1 MQRRLPDDFLPMQH
15 QQRQV
20 PLEIRVPAPFLE
32 NLAVKNR
39 PLDEQTLLLR
49 HSEEKFVQA
58 GFIPFAQGTYI
69 SPRKPPLTPYLR
81 SASIPAWRDPSP

>member
-1 MQRRLPDDFLPMQH
+1 MIFLPLQH

-32 NLAVKNR
+32 NLAVENR

-49 HSEEKFVQA
+49 HREKKFVQA
-58 GFIPFAQGTYI
+58 GFIPFAQWTHHTFRAVTQFHH
-69 SPRKPPLTPYLR
+69 PRKLLQR
-81 SASIPAWRDPSP
+81 VFEHHK